1 MEITEIFYSLQGEG
15 VEIGLPTIFVRTS
28 GCNLKCTWC
37 DTRYA
42 WEEGQEMDVEEI
54 IEIIR
59 DFECNRVCVTGGEPL
74 LQEETLELIENL
86 LEDYMVTIETNG
98 SIDISPLIDKDLM
111 ISMDYKTPSSKMSD
125 KMIESNLQTLR
136 DKDQLKFI
144 VSDKRDYNFAL
155 DVLEKHEIKADIIYQ
170 PEGNKNMRKLAEW
183 ILDDSLDVRLIPQ
196 LQKIIWGG
204 KRGV

>member
-15 VEIGLPTIFVRTS
+15 IEIGLPTIFIRTS

-42 WEEGQEMDVEEI
+42 WEEGQDMGIDEIMEI
-54 IEIIR
+54 IK

-86 LEDYMVTIETNG
+86 LEDYAVTIETNG

-111 ISMDYKTPSSKMSD
+111 ISMDYKTPSSKMND
-125 KMIESNLQTLR
+125 EMIKSNLQKLR
-136 DKDQLKFI
+136 DEDQLKFI
-144 VSDKRDYNFAL
+144 VSDKRDYNFTL
-155 DVLEKHEIKADIIYQ
+155 EVLEKHEIKADIIFQ